1 MSQFSVHRNPNSA
14 TKTAVPYLIDIQSDL
29 MAELGTRVVA
39 PLYPVASMKGKIL
52 KTLTPLFEIEGKKFV
67 MMTPQL
73 AGIQKG
79 QLGAQVADLSAWRNE
94 IIAALDLLITG
105 I

>member
-1 MSQFSVHRNPNSA
+1 MPQFSVHKNTNAA
-14 TKTAVPYLIDIQSDL
+14 TKSAVPLLLDVQCDLI
-29 MAELGTRVVA
+29 AELSTRVVV
-39 PLYPVASMKGKIL
+39 PLYTAAAMKGKTL
-52 KTLTPLFEIEGKKFV
+52 KTLTPVFEIEGKQYV

-73 AGIQKG
+73 AGVAKK
-79 QLGAQVADLSAWRNE
+79 QLGAQVTDLTSRRDD